1 MSEYQLT
8 ISNTTDFLIPNN
20 TSKQTMVKSKRKRE
34 IIYEKC
40 NECKKRKSFRAGHNI
55 CRVCYRSNQIFKPTG
70 NKIIDDFIKYT
81 QCNIIDNNG
90 KMESVPYS
98 QFKDIE
104 FIAEGGFSKVY
115 RATWIDGPNFNKKKW
130 IVANKQVV
138 LKKLNN
144 SKNITFKE
152 LNEV

>member
-1 MSEYQLT
+1 MPRPNFSITMNQYQLT
-8 ISNTTDFLIPNN
+8 ISSTTDCLVSNDTFLSQPI
-20 TSKQTMVKSKRKRE
+20 QTTVKRKR

-90 KMESVPYS
+90 QMESVPYS
-98 QFKDIE
+98 QFK
-104 FIAEGGFSKVY
+104 
-115 RATWIDGPNFNKKKW
+115 
-130 IVANKQVV
+130 
-138 LKKLNN
+138 
-144 SKNITFKE
+144 
-152 LNEV
+152 